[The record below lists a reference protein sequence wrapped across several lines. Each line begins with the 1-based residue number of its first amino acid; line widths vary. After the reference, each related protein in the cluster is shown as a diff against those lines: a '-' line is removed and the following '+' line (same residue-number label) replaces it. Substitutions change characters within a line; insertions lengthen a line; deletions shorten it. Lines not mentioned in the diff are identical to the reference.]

1 MQDRIRVAANA
12 LVVKDGNALL
22 VEFSGGTDQQ
32 HYNFPGGGVELG
44 ETLEQAVRREV
55 MEETCL
61 DVRVERLLLIV
72 ESIGSRNT
80 NFIGGEHVPWNEVRF
95 FFLCHP
101 MQGSNAGMPD
111 MPDNDHQTAVRWFS
125 IATLTA
131 LEVLPQVSSELV
143 EGLNDPTAHPRI
155 VPNPHPWPGTV
166 DSNES

>member
-12 LVVKDGNALL
+12 LVVQDGRALL

-44 ETLEQAVRREV
+44 ETLEEAVRREV

-101 MQGSNAGMPD
+101 LQGSNPRMPD
-111 MPDNDHQTAVRWFS
+111 VPDNDHQTAVRWFP
-125 IATLTA
+125 IASLAA
-131 LEVLPQVSSELV
+131 LEVLPQVSVELL
-143 EGLNDPTAHPRI
+143 EAMNNPATRI
-155 VPNPHPWPGTV
+155 VPNPHP
-166 DSNES
+166 